1 MHSTGFVDIPEYYA
15 SAALFTS
22 FVLLLWFVL
31 KGRHASKEYFTV
43 WNMDHWLWE
52 AVAPTRGLRAKISNK
67 HEINSLPADIKGVY
81 ICTYQKFLKVLQ
93 CRLRYLTIT
102 GACKKK
108 DPLDV
113 AVHHRRL
120 PSVLSSPACWHWWFL
135 SEYLIPLSLP
145 LCHNHCSLWSVC
157 PLCPFKMRHVMRAL
171 EDCVSGLFSYS
182 DKISS
187 HIPRSLTRL
196 RTNTAQLST
205 VIVCPSHKVTYWMG
219 QLRHSKSMF
228 FQCLLRSCQSRDW
241 NEQLYSLYPPDK

>member
-1 MHSTGFVDIPEYYA
+1 MRQKNISLCGTWITDYEKLSP
-15 SAALFTS
+15 
-22 FVLLLWFVL
+22 
-31 KGRHASKEYFTV
+31 KR
-43 WNMDHWLWE
+43 
-52 AVAPTRGLRAKISNK
+52 RGLRAKISNK

-81 ICTYQKFLKVLQ
+81 ICTYQKFFKVLQ

-102 GACKKK
+102 GAWQKK
-108 DPLDV
+108 DLLDV
-113 AVHHRRL
+113 AVHRRRL

-196 RTNTAQLST
+196 PTNTSQLST
-205 VIVCPSHKVTYWMG
+205 VIVCPAHKVTYWMG
-219 QLRHSKSMF
+219 
-228 FQCLLRSCQSRDW
+228 
-241 NEQLYSLYPPDK
+241 